1 MFHRYIFLQRYRIFF
16 TWKKNVHL
24 HTKKGV
30 TFFYITGIN
39 QHPRHQN
46 YGIAQ
51 EEL

>member
-1 MFHRYIFLQRYRIFF
+1 MFDFFAKLQIIFHL
-16 TWKKNVHL
+16 KKNVHF

-30 TFFYITGIN
+30 TFFNNNGIN